1 MSKRSQL
8 DWVGN
13 VAAER
18 FYSAEIATIDQLL
31 IAGRTR
37 DLRKSLAHQT
47 GISSR
52 RIFTWINK
60 AELARIKGVGFEY
73 AELLGE
79 SDVCC
84 VEALRN
90 QSASDLHKKLVKIN
104 KIKKLVKRVPAI
116 SRVESWIQQAQAME
130 SQVEH

>member
-8 DWVGN
+8 DWVGP

-18 FYSAEIATIDQLL
+18 FYSAEIATIDQF
-31 IAGRTR
+31 ISAGRTQ

-52 RIFTWINK
+52 RILGWLNR

-79 SDVCC
+79 TGVCC
-84 VEALRN
+84 VHSLSQE
-90 QSASDLHKKLVKIN
+90 SSPELHANLIKIN

-116 SRVESWIQQAQAME
+116 SRVESWIQQAQVMD
-130 SQVEH
+130 SQIEH